1 MDIMATK
8 MDQQDEV
15 IKMLEGRFEQMHQD
29 TQLVLKNHSSSIHNL
44 EVHMGQLAN
53 CLSTRNQD
61 TLPGNTEKNS
71 MEYVKVITLRSET
84 EIQIMNP
91 FVCCVKGGILLLN
104 II

>member
-53 CLSTRNQD
+53 SFSTRNQD
-61 TLPGNTEKNS
+61 TLPGNTEKNP